1 VVLVMLLLLLVLL
14 LLLLL
19 LLRRAS
25 GLTLSPG
32 RAASPYECA
41 KIIPAQ
47 SGKTESS
54 RSRPEPAHEPGQR
67 EFFSSVEAYSCTELQ
82 YSYCTIS
89 IVFSVTLQYLYLQY

>member
-1 VVLVMLLLLLVLL
+1 MCYSRNGVVLVLLLLLLVLL

-47 SGKTESS
+47 SGETESS
-54 RSRPEPAHEPGQR
+54 RSRPEPAHEPGQ
-67 EFFSSVEAYSCTELQ
+67 
-82 YSYCTIS
+82 
-89 IVFSVTLQYLYLQY
+89 